1 MAFLSLTRKAAKAL
15 KLDVSSA
22 GSAEKIFNIP
32 CLEDWIVDVIWSQQ
46 NAKPG
51 LIFYNRASG
60 FAIPINPD
68 EYTLGVSLTIIRHHL
83 TRLLEEHGLTHGIS
97 YFKEVFGVI
106 HLCKNED
113 QKAVGYMTQSKNL
126 INNWLH
132 PDSADRVSN
141 SYDLMKLIN
150 VGMRR
155 VNGEF
160 EKQSRI
166 ETFLTMVEGLE
177 KEYGIAILYPNI
189 EKYQAVN

>member
-1 MAFLSLTRKAAKAL
+1 MAFLSLTQKAAKVL
-15 KLDVSSA
+15 KSDVSEA
-22 GSAEKIFNIP
+22 GSAEQIFNIP

-46 NAKPG
+46 SAKPG

-83 TRLLEEHGLTHGIS
+83 TRLLEEHGLMHGIS
-97 YFKEVFGVI
+97 YFKDVFGVI

-113 QKAVGYMTQSKNL
+113 QKAVGYMTQSKNI

-132 PDSADRVSN
+132 PESANRVSN

-150 VGMRR
+150 VGRRR

-160 EKQSRI
+160 ERQSRI
-166 ETFLTMVEGLE
+166 ETFLTMVGGVEE
-177 KEYGIAILYPNI
+177 EYGIAFLYPNI
-189 EKYQAVN
+189 EQYQLGN

>member
-1 MAFLSLTRKAAKAL
+1 MAFLSLTRKAAKVL
-15 KLDVSSA
+15 KLDVSAA
-22 GSAEKIFNIP
+22 GSAEQFTIP
-32 CLEDWIVDVIWSQQ
+32 CLEDWIVDVIWSYQT
-46 NAKPG
+46 AKPG

-60 FAIPINPD
+60 FAIPINPED
-68 EYTLGVSLTIIRHHL
+68 YTLGVSLTLIRHHL
-83 TRLLEEHGLTHGIS
+83 TRLLEELGLTHGIA
-97 YFKEVFGVI
+97 YFKDVFGVI

-155 VNGEF
+155 VNGQF
-160 EKQSRI
+160 EKQSRL
-166 ETFLTMVEGLE
+166 ETFLTRVKEIE
-177 KEYGIAILYPNI
+177 KDYGIAFIHPNI
-189 EKYQAVN
+189 GQYQLVN